1 MTDSVCERIM
11 QQIQTTLEG
20 ITVAAGYANTMIS
33 VQRFSQGGQV
43 LAETPMCVL
52 MQGGDDVELQ
62 GPLGGGFDLVSRNL
76 TVSVVLIHRHDQ
88 EMDPR
93 SSAAVMNSLIQDVQK
108 AMQVDDR
115 RGGLAITTEEVG
127 VGELDAEEGQPE
139 LVQTVGYRIRY
150 RHRRTDPTIE
160 G

>member
-1 MTDSVCERIM
+1 MAESVSERIM
-11 QQIQTTLEG
+11 QHVQTTLEG
-20 ITVAAGYANTMIS
+20 ITVDAGYGNTILS

-43 LAETPMCVL
+43 LADTPMCVL
-52 MQGGDDVELQ
+52 LQGEDDVELQ
-62 GPLGGGFDLVSRNL
+62 GPLGGGFDLLSRNL

-88 EMDPR
+88 ESDSR
-93 SSAAVMNSLIQDVQK
+93 SSSAVMNSLIQDVQQ
-108 AMQVDDR
+108 AMQVDDT
-115 RGGLAITTEEVG
+115 RGGLAIRTEEIG

-150 RHRRTDPTIE
+150 RHRRTDPTIA